1 MGLKLTSYLQYARDN
16 GGALAKARVVM
27 ISGITDNKAAAEP
40 DSPENITKLRSAIK
54 EVTGADAP
62 NL

>member
-1 MGLKLTSYLQYARDN
+1 MGQKLVNYLQIARDG
-16 GGALAKARVVM
+16 GGALVKARVVM

-40 DSPENITKLRSAIK
+40 DSTENINKLRAAIK
-54 EVTGADAP
+54 EVTGKDAP